1 MESDDFLCR
10 DEKGNLLLAVEPIE
24 EDALAKDPHFTH
36 CLAVV
41 KVGDEHLL
49 GWNNW
54 RKRFELFGGCREE
67 GETPRVCILRECR
80 EELDFQG
87 GEIQYLGAMK
97 LRLIADYFPMRPEP
111 NPAGSMGLPCPPPQ
125 SRRFPPEYK
134 TGRRLPGWAFTAKSR
149 AKNQLPRL
157 TRNCWNFSHNIE
169 RRLPDLWQAALFLLC
184 PRYPPPPS
192 APAARGR
199 PSPPDTLPVLRRCQ
213 SRCPQSWNGST
224 PGLLSAPRWRGRPAG

>member
-67 GETPRVCILRECR
+67 GETPRVCILREWR
-80 EELDFQG
+80 EELGFQG

-97 LRLIADYFPMRPEP
+97 LRLIADYFSHEARTESGGLYGITL
-111 NPAGSMGLPCPPPQ
+111 PAAP
-125 SRRFPPEYK
+125 
-134 TGRRLPGWAFTAKSR
+134 
-149 AKNQLPRL
+149 
-157 TRNCWNFSHNIE
+157 I
-169 RRLPDLWQAALFLLC
+169 AALSAGIQDRAEIARLGFYSQVKGKEPIAEIDEKLLEFF
-184 PRYPPPPS
+184 P
-192 APAARGR
+192 
-199 PSPPDTLPVLRRCQ
+199 
-213 SRCPQSWNGST
+213 
-224 PGLLSAPRWRGRPAG
+224 